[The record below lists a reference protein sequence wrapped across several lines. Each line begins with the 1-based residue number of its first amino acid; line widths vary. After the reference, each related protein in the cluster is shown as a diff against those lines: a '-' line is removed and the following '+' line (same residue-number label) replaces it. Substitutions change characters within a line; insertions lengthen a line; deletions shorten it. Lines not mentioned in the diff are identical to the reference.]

1 MATRTSAAPTKAD
14 QTRHPEL
21 SVGQHNAIDI
31 LVLGGTDA
39 EAATAANVTRPTVCD
54 WRNHDAQF
62 RAELNQARAAIWGAA
77 TDRLRGMVPV
87 ALAVLAADLAE
98 RPDARTALDV
108 LRLAGIGEGANLGKV
123 GIGPT
128 TAAGIE
134 SADAEARDRVA
145 LNDLC
150 RLDIT
155 PPRGRW

>member
-1 MATRTSAAPTKAD
+1 MATRTSAAPTKPA
-14 QTRHPEL
+14 QTRRSEL
-21 SVGQHNAIDI
+21 SIGQQNAIDNLI
-31 LVLGGTDA
+31 LGGTDA
-39 EAATAANVTRPTVCD
+39 EAATAGGVGRQTVCD
-54 WRNHDAQF
+54 WRNHDPAF
-62 RAELNQARAAIWGAA
+62 RAELNRERAALWSGS
-77 TDRLRGMVPV
+77 TDRLRSLVPL
-87 ALAVLAADLAE
+87 ALTVLADALAE

-128 TAAGIE
+128 TAAGIDA
-134 SADAEARDRVA
+134 ADAEARDRVA